1 MIDVKVVPWERLN
14 LEVTVK
20 VLSEDECRDILGRTY
35 NNLKDYKIYVISKS
49 VFGFV
54 KILKHIQLYANHYSV
69 DHAVLLNEL
78 FDITIAVN
86 PLLAR
91 VEVAGEAVCATEEE
105 AGEPQ
110 KTFDDVEKSEI
121 LTLGDRI
128 KDIVRGQEKAID
140 KIIMS
145 IQRASVGLRDPEQP
159 IGCFLL
165 TGPTGSGKTYLAK
178 ILAQELMGNLN
189 NMVRVDCSEYQQRHE
204 ISKLIGA
211 PHGYLG
217 FEKGGILTNA
227 ISKTPFSVVLFDE
240 IEKAHDTVFNLLL
253 QIMDEGVLTSNIG
266 SKHSFNQTV
275 VLMTSNLGED
285 EAKKAIKELGF
296 SAARVLT
303 EERRI
308 EALEASLK
316 KKFKPEFLNRLDAVS
331 HFMPLSDEKICKEIV
346 VLELSK
352 LLEYLKENKDMVVV
366 YNSDVVDLVYNK
378 GFNIEFGARPLRR
391 AIRKYF
397 ADALSSKILTDDLQ
411 AGTSLI
417 ATVEN
422 DEAVF
427 ETTEIITKKKTRG
440 VSNE

>member
-1 MIDVKVVPWERLN
+1 
-14 LEVTVK
+14 
-20 VLSEDECRDILGRTY
+20 
-35 NNLKDYKIYVISKS
+35 
-49 VFGFV
+49 
-54 KILKHIQLYANHYSV
+54 
-69 DHAVLLNEL
+69 VLLNEL